1 MGLFFGITLP
11 CHFLTPM
18 AITKK
23 MPYRL
28 LEVGVTH
35 RKFYIIPDSQ
45 YEAIDA
51 LIDEFIHPTD
61 ERGQPVGLNGCPR
74 IPRGHLFFFH
84 ATEVVDHLAAIDFL
98 DAIATVYVHSMRVS
112 SMCLSGGMV
121 NISRV
126 RDEVADFVKRYEK
139 YVIEKMMK
147 VKK

>member
-1 MGLFFGITLP
+1 
-11 CHFLTPM
+11 
-18 AITKK
+18 

-51 LIDEFIHPTD
+51 LIDEFIHP
-61 ERGQPVGLNGCPR
+61 VGLNDRPR

-98 DAIATVYVHSMRVS
+98 DAIATIYVHSMRVS
-112 SMCLSGGMV
+112 SMCLSGGTV

-126 RDEVADFVKRYEK
+126 RDELADFVKRYEK
-139 YVIEKMMK
+139 HVIEKMK
-147 VKK
+147 AKKK